1 MTNKNTLKKKNT
13 NTLKPQNMNTQNTQ
27 QTQTWYTLIF
37 DNGYQ
42 IWTIDNSQKNI
53 ERNERIF
60 KGKIIEVIAF

>member
-1 MTNKNTLKKKNT
+1 MTQEQKETIYNKAKE
-13 NTLKPQNMNTQNTQ
+13 
-27 QTQTWYTLIF
+27 QTWYTLIF

-60 KGKIIEVIAF
+60 KGKVIEVISF